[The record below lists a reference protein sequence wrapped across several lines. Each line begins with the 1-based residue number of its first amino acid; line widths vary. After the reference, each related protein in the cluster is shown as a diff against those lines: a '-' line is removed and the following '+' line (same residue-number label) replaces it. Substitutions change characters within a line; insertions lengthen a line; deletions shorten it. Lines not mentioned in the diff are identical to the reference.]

1 MCGRLPEG
9 LDKDRRLH
17 RAGCM
22 EIIVFIDQ
30 ELLSGAYV
38 FEGDGKDAF
47 GVFAEFGHD
56 LIAKT
61 GGVDA
66 CAPMAVDGGKGMAVN
81 GCEGMAVNGGE
92 GIANDGMK
100 KEDKKDR

>member
-1 MCGRLPEG
+1 
-9 LDKDRRLH
+9 
-17 RAGCM
+17 M

-38 FEGDGKDAF
+38 LKGDGKDAF

-66 CAPMAVDGGKGMAVN
+66 CAPMAVDG
-81 GCEGMAVNGGE
+81 CEGMAVNGGE
-92 GIANDGMK
+92 GIAVDGCKGIANDGMK
-100 KEDKKDR
+100 EEDKKDR